1 MTKYCIFTDYDH
13 LHHLFCF
20 KTRWIQFHITLY
32 HNVAM
37 LGHVSSTVYV
47 TIHFVLPKYTILISE
62 TPQLSFRCT
71 GESFYQFLHYCFYP
85 SWFNYFYICLVQ
97 HCWNKKYLWCC
108 ILFRSYDCITFNLYY
123 FWSWAILSWFHIVL
137 VQNLLS
143 FLLYLPQLFA
153 YSWTKNFNISL
164 KKNYYI
170 WLFI

>member
-1 MTKYCIFTDYDH
+1 MTKYCILTYYYH
-13 LHHLFCF
+13 LHHLLCL
-20 KTRWIQFHITLY
+20 KARWVQFHITLY
-32 HNVAM
+32 HNVTM
-37 LGHVSSTVYV
+37 LGHISSTVYV

-62 TPQLSFRCT
+62 TPQLSFWCIR
-71 GESFYQFLHYCFYP
+71 ESFYQFFHYSFYP
-85 SWFNYFYICLVQ
+85 PWFNYLYIGLVQ
-97 HCWNKKYLWCC
+97 HCWNKKYLWSC
-108 ILFRSYDCITFNLYY
+108 ILFWSYYCITFNFNH

-153 YSWTKNFNISL
+153 NSRTKNLNISL